1 MASLNHIQLIGRL
14 GKDPEERTTP
24 KGTKLIT
31 FTMAVDHIWKTTAG
45 ETKKNT
51 DWFFVEVW
59 GKYGETLKKLLG
71 KGRLIFLEGRLKTD
85 RYEEKGETKYFT
97 KVIASNVQV
106 LDRKHAEEDASV
118 VIPVEDEPAAEE

>member
-1 MASLNHIQLIGRL
+1 MASLNRIQLIGRL
-14 GKDPEERTTP
+14 GKEPETRTTP

-31 FTMAVDHIWKTTAG
+31 FTMAVDHIWKNTTG
-45 ETKKNT
+45 ETKKTT
-51 DWFFVEVW
+51 DWFYVEVW
-59 GKYGETLKKLLG
+59 GKYSETLLKLLG

-106 LDRKHAEEDASV
+106 LDKKHAEEEA
-118 VIPVEDEPAAEE
+118 VIPVEEEPPVEE